1 MISSQR
7 LLQSDQS
14 DCTTHVAILCRHYF
28 ALPTNPGEQF
38 FAFTNLATWL
48 LTVCGKKLD
57 LPQEVTK
64 LEAEQQGRGRMTFN
78 KGLAPD

>member
-1 MISSQR
+1 MRSSQGHFYD
-7 LLQSDQS
+7 LTNQIAV
-14 DCTTHVAILCRHYF
+14 HFAVLCRHYF

-57 LPQEVTK
+57 QPQEVT
-64 LEAEQQGRGRMTFN
+64 
-78 KGLAPD
+78 